1 MRRSVRRDQPVGA
14 HAESMS
20 PWILIRIDAGVI
32 VAIGLGLSVAL
43 PLSIVYGNR
52 YTKLFLLLAIELFL
66 VGVGGI

>member
-1 MRRSVRRDQPVGA
+1 
-14 HAESMS
+14 MS